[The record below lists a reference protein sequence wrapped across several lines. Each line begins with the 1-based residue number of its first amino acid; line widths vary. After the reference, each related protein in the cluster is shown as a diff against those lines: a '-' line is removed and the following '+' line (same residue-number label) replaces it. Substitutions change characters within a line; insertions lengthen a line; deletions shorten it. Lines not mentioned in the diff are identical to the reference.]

1 MPSQFNVFHSNLHL
15 NGRCPVC
22 NTMYDLQKFKIIA
35 ERDQNVLT
43 YIQCSSC
50 GSAVLSM
57 LTAGQQG
64 LQAVGLVTDLTLDEV
79 MTFERGEAVSSD
91 DVLKL
96 HDLLEQDKNLIPP
109 FTLSSQKKG

>member
-1 MPSQFNVFHSNLHL
+1 MSPQFNVFHSNLHL

-35 ERDQNVLT
+35 EREQNVLT

-79 MTFERGEAVSSD
+79 IAFEGNDAVGPD
-91 DVLKL
+91 DVIAL
-96 HDLLEQDKNLIPP
+96 HDRLMNDRSIIPP
-109 FTLSSQKKG
+109 FTNPSTKQA

>member
-1 MPSQFNVFHSNLHL
+1 MTQQFNVFHSNLHL

-22 NTMYDLQKFKIIA
+22 NTMYDLQQFKIIA

-43 YIQCSSC
+43 YITCASC

-79 MTFERGEAVSSD
+79 ATFEQGGAVVAD
-91 DVLKL
+91 DVIRL
-96 HDLLEQDKNLIPP
+96 HDLLEHDTNLIPP
-109 FTLSSQKKG
+109 LSTTSTRKA